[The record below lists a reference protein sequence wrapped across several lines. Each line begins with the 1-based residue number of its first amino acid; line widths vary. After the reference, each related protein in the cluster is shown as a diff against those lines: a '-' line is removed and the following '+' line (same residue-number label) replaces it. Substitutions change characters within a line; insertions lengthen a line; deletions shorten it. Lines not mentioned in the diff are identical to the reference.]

1 MLDNKNTSYSLS
13 PEPPH
18 KKRFSKIII
27 IINES
32 YILRTYFYFH
42 VLYDY
47 SNLPYFALPYAPISH
62 TLLLLL
68 KGMFIF
74 FTSSPKVVCTYWN
87 DDNNLKSLLF
97 PPESTL
103 KRSNLSDAL
112 CRASAT
118 CQYTCLTIKHSYYF
132 CYQLWYCR
140 NMANNKSS

>member
-47 SNLPYFALPYAPISH
+47 SNLGTLFCFTLCTHLPHIIITEKVCSS
-62 TLLLLL
+62 
-68 KGMFIF
+68 
-74 FTSSPKVVCTYWN
+74 SSPHHLVCTYWN

-118 CQYTCLTIKHSYYF
+118 CQYTCLTIKHSCYF